1 MWEEETRGR
10 KQNFSSPAAR
20 PGEEEEE
27 TVSPQNGIISSF
39 FLFFQTHETTS
50 FCLKG
55 AVSFK

>member
-39 FLFFQTHETTS
+39 FFVFS
-50 FCLKG
+50 N
-55 AVSFK
+55 A